1 MDVQSVVLAYVSV
14 IASVIG
20 LLLTYVIFN
29 VNRREKQV
37 KEERQLFSD
46 AIENVHK
53 GSEKSLS
60 ELEARAEDRIKSIQE
75 EYKDI
80 EKRVRYLEHQQITK
94 EEVKSLLTDRV
105 RPIEDSLK
113 LLEREVR
120 EVTKDINKELKE
132 TATEITREVWTGLN
146 QLSDIMRQLSNDLSL
161 IKGQLKSEG
170 RREND

>member
-1 MDVQSVVLAYVSV
+1 MDAQALVLTYVSV
-14 IASVIG
+14 VSSLVG

-37 KEERQLFSD
+37 KEERKLFSD
-46 AIENVHK
+46 AIANVHRS
-53 GSEKSLS
+53 SEKSLS
-60 ELEARAEDRIKSIQE
+60 EHEARAEERVRSIQE
-75 EYKDI
+75 ECKSI
-80 EKRVRYLEHQQITK
+80 EKRVRCLEYQQVTK
-94 EEVKSLLTDRV
+94 EEVKSLLSDRV

-120 EVTKDINKELKE
+120 EVTRDINKELKE

-146 QLSDIMRQLSNDLSL
+146 QLTEIMRQLSNDLSS
-161 IKGQLKSEG
+161 IKGQLKAEG